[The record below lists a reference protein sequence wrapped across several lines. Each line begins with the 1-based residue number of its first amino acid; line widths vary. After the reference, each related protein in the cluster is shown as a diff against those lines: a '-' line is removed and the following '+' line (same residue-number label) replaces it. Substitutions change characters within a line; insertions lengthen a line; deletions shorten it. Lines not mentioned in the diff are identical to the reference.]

1 MKVNPFKK
9 FNFLYSGVVFLF
21 LLFVSFP
28 AAFAV
33 DESAATLPSQLA
45 DIQKKLD
52 ASEKR
57 DEKILATQEKILEE
71 IIISRK
77 WARRG

>member
-1 MKVNPFKK
+1 MKANPFRK
-9 FNFLYSGVVFLF
+9 FNFLYGSAFFLF
-21 LLFVSFP
+21 ILFFSTLSSF
-28 AAFAV
+28 AA
-33 DESAATLPSQLA
+33 DESAATLPNQLA
-45 DIQKKLD
+45 DIQKKLA

>member
-1 MKVNPFKK
+1 MKANPSKK
-9 FNFLYSGVVFLF
+9 FNFFCFSSFFLF
-21 LLFVSFP
+21 IIFFANSSSF
-28 AAFAV
+28 AT
-33 DESAATLPSQLA
+33 DESVVNISNQLT